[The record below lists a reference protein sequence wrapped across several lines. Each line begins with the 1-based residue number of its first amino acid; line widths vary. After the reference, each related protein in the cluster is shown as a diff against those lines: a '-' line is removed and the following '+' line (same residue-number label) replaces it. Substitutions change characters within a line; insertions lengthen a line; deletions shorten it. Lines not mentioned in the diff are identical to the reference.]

1 MIFVSVLL
9 IALSLCMDNL
19 AVTVAAGCAA
29 HGHVPWRDELRASM
43 AFALAHFIMLSV
55 GWLLGVGVGKLLH
68 AYAVWVSF
76 GILVWIGG
84 RMIWEGRPGAE
95 PEETVR
101 SWDSKSLVLLAA
113 ATSVDA
119 WLVGMGLAP
128 TQMPWALMAATMVI
142 FVFITSW
149 VGFYF
154 GAWLGKKFGQR
165 MEMAGGFVLILL
177 GVKLLL
183 EGLGIW

>member
-1 MIFVSVLL
+1 MLFVSVLL

-29 HGHVPWRDELRASM
+29 HGHVPWKNELKASS
-43 AFALAHFIMLSV
+43 AFALAHFIMLSI
-55 GWLLGVGVGKLLH
+55 GWVLGVEIGKILH
-68 AYAVWVSF
+68 AYAVWLSF

-84 RMIWEGRPGAE
+84 QMIWHGRPGSA
-95 PEETVR
+95 PETTVQ
-101 SWDSKSLVLLAA
+101 SWDIKSLVWLAV
-113 ATSVDA
+113 ATSIDA

-128 TQMPWALMAATMVI
+128 TQMPWGLMSVTMVI
-142 FVFITSW
+142 CVFITSW
-149 VGFYF
+149 IGFYF
-154 GAWLGKKFGQR
+154 GAWLGQKFGKR
-165 MEMAGGFVLILL
+165 MEMVGGLVLILL